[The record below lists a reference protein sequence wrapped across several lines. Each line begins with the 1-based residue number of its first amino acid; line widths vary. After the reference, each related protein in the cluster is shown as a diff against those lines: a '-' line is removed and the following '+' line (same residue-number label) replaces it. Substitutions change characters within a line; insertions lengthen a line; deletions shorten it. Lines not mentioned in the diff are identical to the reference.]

1 MITPAGMVRQ
11 LGVSRMAVSLP
22 SDLILDVI
30 RNADPTQARTAA
42 ARLQMLGG
50 PENGESFAAMLA
62 GPASSSSSEM
72 LPGTEMGIL
81 PAPPSTGSG
90 SATGAFA
97 DFERMVLRN
106 LFESLLPDAGSGA
119 FGPVPSAGVW
129 RSLAADQLAGVY
141 AGTGGIGIARTLEGS
156 GHEGAQGQWPYFTSG
171 KIEAF
176 VG

>member
-1 MITPAGMVRQ
+1 MVRQ

-22 SDLILDVI
+22 SDLILDVM

-42 ARLQMLGG
+42 ARLQTLGG
-50 PENGESFAAMLA
+50 PENGESFTAMLA
-62 GPASSSSSEM
+62 GSVPPSSAGM

-81 PAPPSTGSG
+81 PAPSSKGSG
-90 SATGAFA
+90 SAIGAYA

-106 LFESLLPDAGSGA
+106 LFESLLPDARSGS
-119 FGPVPSAGVW
+119 FGTGPSAGVW

-141 AGTGGIGIARTLEGS
+141 VGTGGIGIARTLEGS
-156 GHEGAQGQWPYFTSG
+156 GHDGAQGQWPYFTSG